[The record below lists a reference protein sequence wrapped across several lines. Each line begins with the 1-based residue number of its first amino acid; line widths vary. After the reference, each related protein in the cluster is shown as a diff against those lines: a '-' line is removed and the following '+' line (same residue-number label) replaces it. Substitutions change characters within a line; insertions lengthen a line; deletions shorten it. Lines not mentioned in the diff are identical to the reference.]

1 MCSGLYIHIPF
12 CHSKCSYCDF
22 FSTPAM
28 TKYQHEYI
36 RALLCEL
43 KLRCNE
49 VPTPFDTVYI
59 GGGTPSILD
68 KTSITTLLDGIKP
81 YISTDFREFTVEVN
95 PEDVSEDFIETLIAG
110 GVNRISMGVQSF
122 DDESL
127 RMVSRRHSSA
137 CAIDAINIIKNYG
150 LNYSLDLIYGLP
162 TGHENVSMIETFEY
176 SLNKLLSFEPP
187 HFSAYLLSYEQGT
200 KIYFMREKG
209 VIKEATEEEA
219 TQMYSLLCDIARSHG
234 YNHYEISNF
243 AKSGCEAVHNSKY
256 WADKPYLGIGCSSH
270 SYDLSHRRYNPNNI
284 PQYIRSLNDLGRTV
298 FETEIL
304 TSEDKYNDFII
315 TSLRTSAGLDLEKF
329 NLLMPSYLKDYFNH
343 AAKPLLALGQIIKL
357 NNRLYIPENKWLVSD
372 SILRDLI
379 YV

>member
-1 MCSGLYIHIPF
+1 
-12 CHSKCSYCDF
+12 
-22 FSTPAM
+22 M

-36 RALLCEL
+36 QALLCEL

-68 KTSITTLLDGIKP
+68 KTSITTLLAGIKP

-122 DDESL
+122 DDDTL
-127 RMVSRRHSSA
+127 RMVSRRHSST
-137 CAIDAINIIKNYG
+137 CAIDAINIIKKYG
-150 LNYSLDLIYGLP
+150 LNYSLDIIYGLP
-162 TGHENVSMIETFEY
+162 TGHENVSMINTFEY

-200 KIYFMREKG
+200 KMYFMREKG

-219 TQMYSLLCDIARSHG
+219 TQMYSLLCNIARSHG

-243 AKSGCEAVHNSKY
+243 AKSGSEAVHNSKY
-256 WADKPYLGIGCSSH
+256 WAGMPYLGIGCSAH
-270 SYDLSHRRYNPNNI
+270 SYDLSLRRYNPNNI
-284 PQYIRSLNDLGRTV
+284 PQYIRSLNDFGKTV

-304 TSEDKYNDFII
+304 TPEDKYNDFII
-315 TSLRTSAGLDLEKF
+315 TSLRTNAGLDLDKL
-329 NLLMPSYLKDYFNH
+329 NHLMPSYLTDYFKH
-343 AAKPLLALGQIIKL
+343 TIEPLFASGQLIKL
-357 NNRLYIPENKWLVSD
+357 NNHIYIPENQWLVSD
-372 SILRDLI
+372 SIMRDLM